1 MAMTQQQKEAE
12 RQGQKA
18 AYYAALEGKNQKEIS
33 KAYDKGA
40 APYAAPKASPPP
52 ATEPSAPAA
61 QPQKTTSQKRQE
73 AEQLYAAYTQSEE
86 YKKNLLAAGK
96 AQTDAWMMEAITGK
110 AEPMAP
116 AGDQKEQQLK
126 ALVEHYKAL
135 EKQERNQEIIDA
147 SLKEL
152 ETWSPEDRQMLEAY
166 WVQDAWERQHP
177 MADPITG
184 GSRQVSGEVAAP
196 LIDKYGEATI
206 RKLAEALEIPFYD
219 NELITMA
226 AEKTGL
232 SVECFKDA
240 EKTSIGN
247 LFFSLTSLT
256 PSIDAVGLPLNEKIF
271 LVQSQ
276 VIKEVAAEGPC
287 VIVGR
292 SANCV
297 LQDNP
302 NVINVFLQADLPD
315 RVKRAIDTYGQ
326 DADGAEALVVKTD
339 KRRANYYNYF
349 TGGKWG
355 KAENYDLILNTS
367 RMDLDKIVEVIKT
380 YVSLR

>member
-1 MAMTQQQKEAE
+1 M
-12 RQGQKA
+12 
-18 AYYAALEGKNQKEIS
+18 NQNKV
-33 KAYDKGA
+33 
-40 APYAAPKASPPP
+40 
-52 ATEPSAPAA
+52 
-61 QPQKTTSQKRQE
+61 
-73 AEQLYAAYTQSEE
+73 
-86 YKKNLLAAGK
+86 
-96 AQTDAWMMEAITGK
+96 IT
-110 AEPMAP
+110 
-116 AGDQKEQQLK
+116 
-126 ALVEHYKAL
+126 
-135 EKQERNQEIIDA
+135 I
-147 SLKEL
+147 
-152 ETWSPEDRQMLEAY
+152 
-166 WVQDAWERQHP
+166 
-177 MADPITG
+177 
-184 GSRQVSGEVAAP
+184 SRQYGSGGRIVA
-196 LIDKYGEATI
+196 K
-206 RKLAEALEIPFYD
+206 KLADALGIPFYD

-292 SANCV
+292 SANYV

-302 NVINVFLQADLPD
+302 NVINVFLQGDLED

-326 DADGAEALVVKTD
+326 DAEGAEALVVKTD

-380 YVSLR
+380 YISLR

>member
-1 MAMTQQQKEAE
+1 M
-12 RQGQKA
+12 
-18 AYYAALEGKNQKEIS
+18 NQNKI
-33 KAYDKGA
+33 
-40 APYAAPKASPPP
+40 
-52 ATEPSAPAA
+52 
-61 QPQKTTSQKRQE
+61 
-73 AEQLYAAYTQSEE
+73 
-86 YKKNLLAAGK
+86 
-96 AQTDAWMMEAITGK
+96 IT
-110 AEPMAP
+110 
-116 AGDQKEQQLK
+116 
-126 ALVEHYKAL
+126 
-135 EKQERNQEIIDA
+135 I
-147 SLKEL
+147 
-152 ETWSPEDRQMLEAY
+152 
-166 WVQDAWERQHP
+166 
-177 MADPITG
+177 
-184 GSRQVSGEVAAP
+184 SRQYGSGGRIVA
-196 LIDKYGEATI
+196 K
-206 RKLAEALEIPFYD
+206 KLADALGMPFYD

-292 SANCV
+292 SANYV

-302 NVINVFLQADLPD
+302 NVINVFLQGDLED

-326 DADGAEALVVKTD
+326 DAEGAEALVVKTD

>member
-1 MAMTQQQKEAE
+1 M
-12 RQGQKA
+12 
-18 AYYAALEGKNQKEIS
+18 NQNKI
-33 KAYDKGA
+33 
-40 APYAAPKASPPP
+40 
-52 ATEPSAPAA
+52 
-61 QPQKTTSQKRQE
+61 
-73 AEQLYAAYTQSEE
+73 
-86 YKKNLLAAGK
+86 
-96 AQTDAWMMEAITGK
+96 IT
-110 AEPMAP
+110 
-116 AGDQKEQQLK
+116 
-126 ALVEHYKAL
+126 
-135 EKQERNQEIIDA
+135 I
-147 SLKEL
+147 
-152 ETWSPEDRQMLEAY
+152 
-166 WVQDAWERQHP
+166 
-177 MADPITG
+177 
-184 GSRQVSGEVAAP
+184 SRQYGSGGRIVA
-196 LIDKYGEATI
+196 K
-206 RKLAEALEIPFYD
+206 KLADALGIPFYD

-287 VIVGR
+287 VIVAR
-292 SANCV
+292 SANYL
-297 LQDNP
+297 LQANT
-302 NVINVFLQADLPD
+302 NVINVFLQGDLED

-326 DADGAEALVVKTD
+326 DAEGAEALVVKTD

>member
-1 MAMTQQQKEAE
+1 M
-12 RQGQKA
+12 
-18 AYYAALEGKNQKEIS
+18 NQNKI
-33 KAYDKGA
+33 
-40 APYAAPKASPPP
+40 
-52 ATEPSAPAA
+52 
-61 QPQKTTSQKRQE
+61 
-73 AEQLYAAYTQSEE
+73 
-86 YKKNLLAAGK
+86 
-96 AQTDAWMMEAITGK
+96 IT
-110 AEPMAP
+110 
-116 AGDQKEQQLK
+116 
-126 ALVEHYKAL
+126 
-135 EKQERNQEIIDA
+135 I
-147 SLKEL
+147 
-152 ETWSPEDRQMLEAY
+152 
-166 WVQDAWERQHP
+166 
-177 MADPITG
+177 
-184 GSRQVSGEVAAP
+184 SRQYGSGGRIVA
-196 LIDKYGEATI
+196 K
-206 RKLAEALEIPFYD
+206 KLADALGIPFYD

-256 PSIDAVGLPLNEKIF
+256 PSIDSVGLPLNEKIF

-292 SANCV
+292 SANYV
-297 LQDNP
+297 LEDNP
-302 NVINVFLQADLPD
+302 NVVNVFLQADLPD
-315 RVKRAIDTYGQ
+315 RVKRAVEAYGQ
-326 DADGAEALVVKTD
+326 EAEHAEAMVIKTD

>member
-1 MAMTQQQKEAE
+1 M
-12 RQGQKA
+12 
-18 AYYAALEGKNQKEIS
+18 NQNKI
-33 KAYDKGA
+33 
-40 APYAAPKASPPP
+40 
-52 ATEPSAPAA
+52 
-61 QPQKTTSQKRQE
+61 
-73 AEQLYAAYTQSEE
+73 
-86 YKKNLLAAGK
+86 
-96 AQTDAWMMEAITGK
+96 IT
-110 AEPMAP
+110 
-116 AGDQKEQQLK
+116 L
-126 ALVEHYKAL
+126 
-135 EKQERNQEIIDA
+135 
-147 SLKEL
+147 
-152 ETWSPEDRQMLEAY
+152 
-166 WVQDAWERQHP
+166 
-177 MADPITG
+177 
-184 GSRQVSGEVAAP
+184 SRQYGSGGRIVA
-196 LIDKYGEATI
+196 K
-206 RKLAEALEIPFYD
+206 KLADALGIPFYD

-276 VIKEVAAEGPC
+276 VIKEVAAEGSC

-292 SANCV
+292 SANYV
-297 LQDNP
+297 LQDHP
-302 NVINVFLQADLPD
+302 NVINVFLQGDLED

-326 DADGAEALVVKTD
+326 DAEGAEAMVIKTD
-339 KRRANYYNYF
+339 KRRANYFNYF
-349 TGGKWG
+349 TGQKWG